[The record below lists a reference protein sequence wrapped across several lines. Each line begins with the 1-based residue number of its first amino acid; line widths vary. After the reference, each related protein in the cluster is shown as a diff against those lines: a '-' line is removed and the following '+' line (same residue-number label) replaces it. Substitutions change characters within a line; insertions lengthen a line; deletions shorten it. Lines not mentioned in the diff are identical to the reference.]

1 MTKIFIGGSRKLS
14 NLNKDVKCRID
25 NIIDKG
31 FTVVVGDA
39 NGVDKAVQQYLAN
52 KHHDKVVVFCM
63 KGRCRNNVGN
73 WPTRDITAAPSAS
86 GFAYFSTKDR
96 VMVEEADYGL
106 MLWDGKSRGTLT
118 NIVDLVR
125 QGRPVVV
132 YVAPTKAFV
141 TLQGPDHLIDFGRRF
156 DPAIIQHIER
166 DLHTATLTG
175 DHHKLDVPLF

>member
-1 MTKIFIGGSRKLS
+1 MTKVFIGGSRRLS
-14 NLNKDVKCRID
+14 KLNKDVKRRLD
-25 NIIDKG
+25 NIIEKG

-39 NGVDKAVQQYLAN
+39 NGVDKAVQQYLAS
-52 KHHDKVVVFCM
+52 KHHENVVVFCM
-63 KGRCRNNVGN
+63 AGQCRNNLGK
-73 WPTRDITAAPSAS
+73 WPTRDITAAPSAR

-132 YVAPTKAFV
+132 YVAPAKAFA
-141 TLQGPDHLIDFGRRF
+141 TLHEPEHLADFGRRF
-156 DPAIIQHIER
+156 EPAILQRIER
-166 DLHTATLTG
+166 DLNAAAATRYHQKA
-175 DHHKLDVPLF
+175 DAPLF

>member
-1 MTKIFIGGSRKLS
+1 MTKVFIGGSRRLS
-14 NLNKDVKCRID
+14 KLNKDVKRRLD
-25 NIIDKG
+25 NIIEKG

-39 NGVDKAVQQYLAN
+39 NGVDKAVQQYLAS
-52 KHHDKVVVFCM
+52 KHHEKVVVFCM
-63 KGRCRNNVGN
+63 AGQCRNNLGK
-73 WPTRDITAAPSAS
+73 WPTRDITAAPSAR

-132 YVAPTKAFV
+132 YVAPAKAFA
-141 TLQGPDHLIDFGRRF
+141 TLHEPEHLVDFGRRF
-156 DPAIIQHIER
+156 DPAILQRIER
-166 DLHTATLTG
+166 DLHTTTLTR
-175 DHHKLDVPLF
+175 DHHKVDAPLF